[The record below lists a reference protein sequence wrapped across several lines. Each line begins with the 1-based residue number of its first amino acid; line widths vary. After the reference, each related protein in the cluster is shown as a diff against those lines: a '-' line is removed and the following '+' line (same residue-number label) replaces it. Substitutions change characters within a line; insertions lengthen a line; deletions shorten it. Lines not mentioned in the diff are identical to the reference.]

1 MGQLRID
8 LLLDEQERARLLAED
23 VRRGLT
29 ATPKTLP
36 PKYFYDAAGSDLF
49 ERITELPEYYL
60 TRAEAGLLHSTTA
73 AVMSIIRP
81 REIVE
86 LGAGSATKTRLLLDA
101 ACAAGALARY
111 LPFDVSSDALR
122 SAGAALTERYPLLE
136 VHGIVGDF
144 ERHLEQIPPP
154 DGPRLALLLGSTIG
168 NLEPAFRT
176 TFLSQVRGMLGHG
189 GGFLLGVDL
198 VKDVVALHAAY
209 NDSEGVTAAFNRN
222 VLHVVNRELGA
233 DFQPQAY
240 QHHAFYNPVASRIEM
255 HLVPREVQ
263 EVRIAALSL
272 SVEVRPDESIWTES
286 SYKFTQDSTA
296 AILEEAGF
304 ELGEW
309 YTDPGRQVGLAL
321 AVPR

>member
-1 MGQLRID
+1 MGRLRID

-60 TRAEAGLLHSTTA
+60 TRAEAALLHSTA
-73 AVMSIIRP
+73 SSVMSIIRP
-81 REIVE
+81 TEIVE

-101 ACAAGALARY
+101 AHAAGSLARY
-111 LPFDVSSDALR
+111 LPFDVSPDALR
-122 SAGAALTERYPLLE
+122 SAGTALVERYPFLD

-144 ERHLEQIPPP
+144 ERHLAHIPPP
-154 DGPRLALLLGSTIG
+154 DGRRLALLLGSTIG
-168 NLEPAFRT
+168 NLDPAFRA
-176 TFLSQVRGMLGHG
+176 TFLSQVRGLVADG

-198 VKDVVALHAAY
+198 VKDVAALHAAY
-209 NDSEGVTAAFNRN
+209 NDAQGVTAAFNRN
-222 VLHVVNRELGA
+222 VLHVVNRELTA

-240 QHHAFYNPVASRIEM
+240 QHYAFYNPVASRIEM
-255 HLVPREVQ
+255 HLVPHELQR
-263 EVRIAALSL
+263 VRIAALAL

-296 AILEEAGF
+296 AMLEEAGF
-304 ELGEW
+304 GLAEW
-309 YTDPGRQVGLAL
+309 YTDPGRQVALAL

>member
-1 MGQLRID
+1 MGRLRID

-60 TRAEAGLLHSTTA
+60 TRAEAGLLNSTA
-73 AVMSIIRP
+73 SSVMSTVKP

-101 ACAAGALARY
+101 AHAAGSLARY
-111 LPFDVSSDALR
+111 LPFDVSPDALR
-122 SAGAALTERYPLLE
+122 AAGAALMERYPFLK
-136 VHGIVGDF
+136 VHGSVGDF
-144 ERHLEQIPPP
+144 ERHLDQIPPP
-154 DGPRLALLLGSTIG
+154 DGSRLALLLGSTIG

-176 TFLSQVRGMLGHG
+176 KFLSQVRGLVAEG

-198 VKDVVALHAAY
+198 VKDVAALHAAY

-233 DFQPQAY
+233 DFQPQAF
-240 QHHAFYNPVASRIEM
+240 QHHAFFNPVASRIEM
-255 HLVPREVQ
+255 HLVPRELQ
-263 EVRIAALSL
+263 NVRIATLSL
-272 SVEVRPDESIWTES
+272 SVEIRPDESIWTES
-286 SYKFTQDSTA
+286 SYKFTQASTA
-296 AILEEAGF
+296 AMLEEAGF

>member
-1 MGQLRID
+1 MGRLRID

-60 TRAEAGLLHSTTA
+60 TRAEAGLLNSTA
-73 AVMSIIRP
+73 SSVMSTVKP

-101 ACAAGALARY
+101 AHAAGSLARY
-111 LPFDVSSDALR
+111 LPFDVSPDALR
-122 SAGAALTERYPLLE
+122 AAGAALMERYPFLE

-144 ERHLEQIPPP
+144 ERHLDQIPPP
-154 DGPRLALLLGSTIG
+154 DGSRLALLLGSTIG
-168 NLEPAFRT
+168 NLDPAFRS
-176 TFLSQVRGMLGHG
+176 TFLSQVRGLVEDG

-198 VKDVVALHAAY
+198 VKDVAVLHAAY

-233 DFQPQAY
+233 DFQPQAF

-255 HLVPREVQ
+255 HLVPQEVQ
-263 EVRIAALSL
+263 RVRIAGLSL
-272 SVEVRPDESIWTES
+272 SMEVRPDESIWTES

-296 AILEEAGF
+296 TMLDEAGF
-304 ELGEW
+304 GLAEW
-309 YTDPGRQVGLAL
+309 YTDAARQVALAL